1 MRRGANCHGEH
12 GGLSADKH
20 KKGRDNMACKCGKC
34 KCDTGFIAPFEALEE
49 LSDGLG
55 AKNDVVAIAWEREDG
70 KVYRY
75 DFEVPKRMD
84 PKAAKYASYIAERIA
99 KFIVWSAGG
108 WKLYLAGPD
117 AVVQPVAKA
126 YTKKGSRAFDYDF
139 FTSIYGRPVEAVV
152 VPYKKMPEF
161 NEKTSVVKTVADGC
175 RIGFDLGASDF
186 KISALNKGEVV
197 FSKEFPWD
205 PRNNPDPEYHYSM
218 LTAGLKEAAAA
229 LPRVDAIGGSTAGTL
244 VGQKMGIASLFR
256 AVKEQNPSKFETA
269 QNMFFRIEKDWG
281 VPFAIYNDGDVTALA
296 GMITMNKKGIL
307 GVAMGSSEA
316 VGYVDPKGAMT
327 GRISELAFAPVDFN
341 PKAPKD
347 EWSGDAGVG
356 AMAFSQQAVNWL
368 AEKHGF
374 EFPAD
379 MKLPERLKA
388 VQAAMEKGDGK
399 ALKVYVQIGRFLAH
413 AIPWYNEFY
422 DYQNMMIL
430 GRVTSGLGGE
440 VILETA
446 KLLLKECYPS
456 WSERI
461 DIFMPDENARRL
473 GQSVAAAQI
482 PVIKGKRK

>member
-1 MRRGANCHGEH
+1 
-12 GGLSADKH
+12 
-20 KKGRDNMACKCGKC
+20 MACSCGKKTC
-34 KCDTGFIAPFEALEE
+34 GGTAGCTCGHSEFAAPMSALWQVYDGIGSKASAE
-49 LSDGLG
+49 LVS
-55 AKNDVVAIAWEREDG
+55 IAWEREEG

-75 DFEVPKRMD
+75 DLPIPKRLD
-84 PKAAKYASYIAERIA
+84 PQATKFVSHVVERIA

-108 WKLYLAGPD
+108 WKLRLAGPD
-117 AVVQPVAKA
+117 AIVRPVAKA
-126 YTKKGSRAFDYDF
+126 YAKKGARAFDCDF
-139 FTSIYGRPVEAVV
+139 FSSIYGRPVEAEV
-152 VPYKKMPEF
+152 VPLKKMPEF
-161 NEKTSVVKTVADGC
+161 REKTSVVKTVADGC

-186 KISALNKGEVV
+186 KISALKNGKVV

-205 PRNNPDPEYHYSM
+205 PRNNADPAYHYAK
-218 LTAGLKEAAAA
+218 LTAGLKEAAKA

-256 AVKEQNPSKFETA
+256 AVKEKNPQKFPEA
-269 QNMFFRIEKDWG
+269 QNLFFRIEKDWG
-281 VPFAIYNDGDVTALA
+281 VPFAVYNDGDVTALA
-296 GMITMNKKGIL
+296 GMITTGRTGIL

-341 PKAPKD
+341 PCAPKD
-347 EWSGDAGVG
+347 EWSGDYGVG

-368 AEKHGF
+368 AEKEGF
-374 EFPAD
+374 KFPKA

-388 VQAAMEKGDGK
+388 VQAAMEKGDAK
-399 ALKVYVQIGRFLAH
+399 ALKVYVQVGRFLAH

-422 DYQNMMIL
+422 DYENMMVL

-446 KLLLKECYPS
+446 KTLLHDVYPE
-456 WSERI
+456 WAEKI
-461 DIFMPDENARRL
+461 DVFMPDEKARRL

-482 PVIKGKRK
+482 PVIKKGKR

>member
-1 MRRGANCHGEH
+1 
-12 GGLSADKH
+12 
-20 KKGRDNMACKCGKC
+20 MACKCGSNC
-34 KCDTGFIAPFEALEE
+34 ECNEFFAPLEALDMI
-49 LSDGLG
+49 SSHIDSRPD
-55 AKNDVVAIAWEREDG
+55 KVAIAWEREDG

-75 DFEVPKRMD
+75 DLEIPSSLKPSAVKFV
-84 PKAAKYASYIAERIA
+84 SYVVERIA

-108 WKLYLAGPD
+108 WKLYLAGPEKI
-117 AVVQPVAKA
+117 VKPVAKA
-126 YTKKGSRAFDYDF
+126 YTKKGARAFDYDF
-139 FTSIYGRPVEAVV
+139 FSSIYGRPVEAVI
-152 VPYKKMPEF
+152 VPYKKMPET
-161 NEKTSVVKTVADGC
+161 NETLQKVKTVADGC

-186 KISALNKGEVV
+186 KISALKNGDVV

-205 PRNNPDPEYHYSM
+205 PRNNPDPEYHYNM
-218 LTAGLKEAAAA
+218 LTAGLKEAAAS

-296 GMITMNKKGIL
+296 GMITMGKKGIL

-316 VGYVDPKGAMT
+316 VGYVDPDGAMT

-341 PKAPKD
+341 PNAPKD

-368 AEKHGF
+368 AEKYGF
-374 EFPAD
+374 KFPKA
-379 MKLPERLKA
+379 MKLPERLKV
-388 VQAAMEKGDGK
+388 VQAAMEKGDEK
-399 ALKVYVQIGRFLAH
+399 ALKVYIQIGRFLAH

-422 DYQNMMIL
+422 DYENMMIL
-430 GRVTSGLGGE
+430 GRVTSGLGGS

-446 KLLLKECYPS
+446 KAMLKDIYPAHA
-456 WSERI
+456 ERI
-461 DIFMPDENARRL
+461 DIFMPDEKARRL

-482 PVIKGKRK
+482 PVIAKKAACKRCKTAKKGSK